1 MLLANLIEDIM
12 GRKSAAALHIFH
24 ALPDGLMHVGTSSY
38 IKQALIRFRI
48 LYYSFRFTFNCKN
61 NRALIFLKLLHKL
74 SGVAAKSCH
83 RLDVFRDVEHGR
95 PSLLIAPFMVLSGGR
110 RVIA

>member
-1 MLLANLIEDIM
+1 MPPANLIEDIM

-61 NRALIFLKLLHKL
+61 NRALIFLGLRRNLWVTF
-74 SGVAAKSCH
+74 GIGPITTRQTERIESC
-83 RLDVFRDVEHGR
+83 G
-95 PSLLIAPFMVLSGGR
+95 A
-110 RVIA
+110 